1 MAGGVGGQ
9 WKLMKVKKLDTIT
22 EAVATGIKY
31 L

>member
-1 MAGGVGGQ
+1 MWGEGVGQ

-22 EAVATGIKY
+22 EAVAVGIKC